1 MSGLIHHLSISQSHV
16 FLLNSRLG
24 HFSAP
29 HLREDPLSRS
39 YRVNLPNSLA
49 MTHSST
55 FGYSP
60 RPPVSVCG
68 TGGARLKLS
77 GFSRELPIASVT
89 PAEASVYSRR
99 SPDTRCFTRVPSA
112 HGFNQPFRRLAGAS
126 HLRPRVAARAG
137 TVLLNRH
144 PSAAPPP
151 KRDRLRTRLTLIRLA
166 LIRNPWTSGVRVS
179 HPHCRYLCLHLPFRT
194 LQPASRRTFGA
205 VRNAPLPIHLSR
217 GFGGVL
223 DARSSSI
230 PDRSTS
236 ELLRTL

>member
-1 MSGLIHHLSISQSHV
+1 MSGLILHLSVSQSLV

-29 HLREDPLSRS
+29 HLREDPFSRS

-77 GFSRELPIASVT
+77 GFSRGPLRVAVAS
-89 PAEASVYSRR
+89 AEAPAYSRR
-99 SPDTRCFTRVPSA
+99 RAGARHFTRASSPC
-112 HGFNQPFRRLAGAS
+112 GFNLPFRRQADTS
-126 HLRPRVAARAG
+126 SPRPRVAARAG

-144 PSAAPPP
+144 PSAAPPL
-151 KRDRLRTRLTLIRLA
+151 RRARLRTRLTLIRLA

-179 HPHCRYLCLHLPFRT
+179 RPHCRYSCLHLPFRT
-194 LQPASRRTFGA
+194 LQRASRRAFGA
-205 VRNAPLPIHLSR
+205 DRNAPLPVHGTPR
-217 GFGGVL
+217 
-223 DARSSSI
+223 
-230 PDRSTS
+230 
-236 ELLRTL
+236 LRWGA